1 MSGGRKRILSPF
13 TGHKKRIAWNKTREK
28 YMLEERK
35 QNLAETE
42 RGSYYNQKEWLE
54 EFLDDK
60 AAFYNGSESN
70 DSDNDYENYNE
81 NIETVVR
88 RCSSK

>member
-13 TGHKKRIAWNKTREK
+13 TGRKKRKAWNKTREK
-28 YMLEERK
+28 YMPEERR
-35 QNLAETE
+35 QNLAETD
-42 RGSYYNQKEWLE
+42 RGSYNNQEEWLE

-60 AAFYNGSESN
+60 GAFYDGSESD
-70 DSDNDYENYNE
+70 DSAIDDENYTE
-81 NIETVVR
+81 NIEAVVR